1 MHIEAFIV
9 VFIFSPDWNQ
19 TFSQQEELNK
29 TAAENMTEKK
39 FSYMH
44 REKCVV
50 FEAVT
55 LSKKKKKKI
64 PQELWLP
71 KAQHSVGIVR
81 AEGRAMSANWVQVW
95 MVISCFIRATGWES
109 LQAYLPEH
117 ALHADNDT
125 AEAAEPSHFLRR
137 INTSAS
143 SWFSQQIFGYRAS
156 QFPHERWRK
165 L

>member
-29 TAAENMTEKK
+29 TAAENMTEKQ

-55 LSKKKKKKI
+55 L
-64 PQELWLP
+64 
-71 KAQHSVGIVR
+71 
-81 AEGRAMSANWVQVW
+81 
-95 MVISCFIRATGWES
+95 
-109 LQAYLPEH
+109 
-117 ALHADNDT
+117 
-125 AEAAEPSHFLRR
+125 
-137 INTSAS
+137 
-143 SWFSQQIFGYRAS
+143 
-156 QFPHERWRK
+156 
-165 L
+165 